1 MNEGILNSTI
11 HTSSRVEEI
20 DNEKES
26 LIRLIDLHQS
36 AEI

>member
-20 DNEKES
+20 DEKES